1 MLAFYQIGIYVRQ
14 YHLLDRLKKTH
25 VSYFVLASLWAYMIA
40 QGGMEI
46 AVRNYGSYGLVIL
59 GATAGV
65 LLFYQLATHLTGA
78 LPVLA
83 DVLAFLGRST
93 IVILIVHTLLN
104 GNIKALIAKRFD
116 QGGVVCMVLCILVQ
130 LLLSCAIQFLLDVAR
145 ERRGKTVS

>member
-1 MLAFYQIGIYVRQ
+1 
-14 YHLLDRLKKTH
+14 
-25 VSYFVLASLWAYMIA
+25 
-40 QGGMEI
+40 
-46 AVRNYGSYGLVIL
+46 
-59 GATAGV
+59 V
-65 LLFYQLATHLTGA
+65 LLFYQMATHLTGA